1 MAKRA
6 RTMMDFSED
15 LLEKLKQDSSKELPT
30 ETKPVSAPAAASAP
44 VPAPAAASAPVPAPA
59 AASAPVPAPAAAS
72 APVPAPAA
80 ASAPVPAP
88 AAASAPVPAPAAA
101 SAPVPPP
108 PPPPPP
114 ASSPPPAP
122 AAAASAP
129 VPAPAA
135 ASAPVPALAAASAPA
150 LDTEEEVS
158 DLAESKS
165 KVKHD
170 AIALGLEELEHD
182 KDFGRRVT
190 NINIDKAT
198 LDVLHSLEL
207 LYPHL
212 TQTKITSIIV
222 HLFRKENNAYLRK
235 QFKQMAEQRF
245 KF

>member
-80 ASAPVPAP
+80 AASAPVPAP
-88 AAASAPVPAPAAA
+88 AAASAPVPAP
-101 SAPVPPP
+101 
-108 PPPPPP
+108 
-114 ASSPPPAP
+114 
-122 AAAASAP
+122 
-129 VPAPAA
+129 
-135 ASAPVPALAAASAPA
+135 AAASAPA